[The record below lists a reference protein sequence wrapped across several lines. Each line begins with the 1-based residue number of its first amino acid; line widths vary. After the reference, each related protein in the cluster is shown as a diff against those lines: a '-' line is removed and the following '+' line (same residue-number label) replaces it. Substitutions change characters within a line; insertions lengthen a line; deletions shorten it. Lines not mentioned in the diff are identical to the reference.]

1 VQTRRLQESFKGSYS
16 SLAYSS
22 GELSRVIVSY
32 SSRQWE
38 THAFSNFG
46 VKWGYWA
53 TTLVPD
59 ILEGQTR
66 ALSTRDIT

>member
-1 VQTRRLQESFKGSYS
+1 M
-16 SLAYSS
+16 
-22 GELSRVIVSY
+22 SY

-59 ILEGQTR
+59 ILEGETR